1 MADVAGP
8 SNLDNFRDALYAANQ
23 FDKETGDRLFG
34 GQLERMQS
42 EYLNSPNDYFFAGDD
57 TQSMYDR
64 FNKIYNP
71 SQTLASGGIARMI
84 GE

>member
-1 MADVAGP
+1 
-8 SNLDNFRDALYAANQ
+8 
-23 FDKETGDRLFG
+23 
-34 GQLERMQS
+34 MQS